1 MSDPSSSD
9 SSEAWPKGSAEHSAG
24 DASGLCPTSLAADA
38 MEPTRADAKAGR
50 SAAES
55 PEDLAPF
62 FPQYEIQRVLGC
74 GGMGA
79 VYLARQISLNRLVA
93 IKVLPAHLGEDTEL
107 DFCERFRN
115 EAQAMAQLSHPGI
128 VSVHD
133 FGQTTNGLLY
143 IVMEYVEGTDVQQMV
158 AQQGRLHSA
167 HAMAVTAHV
176 CDALAYA
183 HSRGIIHRDIKP
195 SNIMVSSDGVVKV
208 ADFGLAKIS
217 QEGRTGI
224 TQSGVTMGTLHFM
237 APEALTLGA
246 AVDQRADIYAVG
258 VMLYQMLTGKLPQ
271 GLFEMP
277 SLQVPGLDPRYDGI
291 VAKALREDRAVR
303 YQEASELRHDLDAIL
318 TQPVVKVE
326 PSEEDAPLAAV
337 PPPGSKPQRPSSQPS
352 RSLEPRVVV
361 GTRRKRA
368 PLLWLVLVVLG
379 SATAWMYWQRSRNDN
394 ATALVASGDT
404 TSPMPSASRAYP
416 PLAPADGWKSL
427 LSTIDAKRDSIMAL
441 WTLENGVLRS
451 PQNNDDKNDGGMHQT
466 LVFPV
471 LNSPSSFDLRYV
483 ITRNQKGAG
492 IVMGFVRG
500 GKSGHLSV
508 DGGGGYRLNSR
519 GKERQGR
526 EWFPVGETHEVLVEV
541 RADSVRVR
549 HDGEVQ
555 LEHSGEIEEARV
567 DEHFFP
573 PTKITNPVFSISVC
587 KGDITVHSAEFRQI
601 DGDGKPASAPITSA
615 PLAAAPAVSVPAK
628 HGVAAQAPGKLKSAD
643 LAPYVGRWT
652 HTKRKG
658 NKGPEMVIEEDL
670 TARRIAPGPLGAQK
684 GGTWSVTDGVFVVK
698 WADRTHW
705 TGILSAD
712 GKSLNNIE
720 NSEGDEDGSAP
731 WVRIK

>member
-1 MSDPSSSD
+1 MIKSDPSSSD
-9 SSEAWPKGSAEHSAG
+9 APETRRGAAHSASDEDG
-24 DASGLCPTSLAADA
+24 PGTNAMHHTQADVT
-38 MEPTRADAKAGR
+38 PRR
-50 SAAES
+50 STAVS
-55 PEDLAPF
+55 PENLAPF
-62 FPQYEIQRVLGC
+62 FPQYEIQRILGC

-93 IKVLPAHLGEDTEL
+93 IKVLPADLGQDAEL

-128 VSVHD
+128 VAVHD
-133 FGQTTNGLLY
+133 FGQTSNGLLY
-143 IVMEYVEGTDVQQMV
+143 IVMEYIEGTDVQQMV

-195 SNIMVSSDGVVKV
+195 SNIMVSNDGVVKV
-208 ADFGLAKIS
+208 ADFGLAKMS

-291 VAKALREDRAVR
+291 IAKALREDRAVR
-303 YQEASELRHDLDAIL
+303 YQQASELRHDLDAIL
-318 TQPVVKVE
+318 TQPVMKVE
-326 PSEEDAPLAAV
+326 PSEEDAPVAAV
-337 PPPGSKPQRPSSQPS
+337 PPPGSEPQRASSQPPQP
-352 RSLEPRVVV
+352 LEPQVVV
-361 GTRRKRA
+361 STRRRGA

-379 SATAWMYWQRSRNDN
+379 SAAVWMSWQRSGDDN
-394 ATALVASGDT
+394 ATTLVP
-404 TSPMPSASRAYP
+404 SPSNSRASFP
-416 PLAPADGWKSL
+416 PLAPADGWTNL
-427 LSTIDAKRDSIMAL
+427 LSAVDVKRDSIMAP
-441 WTLENGVLRS
+441 WTMGNGVLRS
-451 PQNNDDKNDGGMHQT
+451 PQNNDDKNDAGVHQT

-471 LNSPSSFDLRYV
+471 RSSPHTFDLRYV

-492 IVMGFVRG
+492 IVMGFVRD
-500 GKSGHLSV
+500 GKPGHLIV
-508 DGGGGYRLNSR
+508 DGGGGYRLNAR

-526 EWFPVGETHEVLVEV
+526 EWFPVGETHEVLIEV
-541 RADSVRVR
+541 REASVRVR

-555 LEHSGEIEEARV
+555 LEHSGDLEEARV

-573 PTKITNPVFSISVC
+573 PPKITGPVFRISVC
-587 KGDITVHSAEFRQI
+587 RGDITVHSAEFRQI
-601 DGDGKPASAPITSA
+601 DKDGKPVLVPIASAPTTAKA
-615 PLAAAPAVSVPAK
+615 PLASAAVTQTA
-628 HGVAAQAPGKLKSAD
+628 GGKTDKPQGETRPAD
-643 LAPYVGRWT
+643 LALYVGRWT
-652 HTKRKG
+652 HTKRRV
-658 NKGPEMVIEEDL
+658 NRSAEMVIEEDL
-670 TARRIAPGPLGAQK
+670 TARRIAPGSLGVQK
-684 GGTWSVTDGVFVVK
+684 AGTWSVTDGVFVVK
-698 WADRTHW
+698 WADRTRW
-705 TGILSAD
+705 VGKLSAD

-720 NSEGDEDGSAP
+720 NTDGDEDGAAP
-731 WVRIK
+731 WVRTK